1 MVILNFFILLILQN
15 AQIYIN
21 QGITTIIAVLYIYI
35 SFYIYNFFPVVQPI
49 RQLRTMEPDFHNN
62 MASLSDDMHLDWLK
76 ILASENIKRIDEAVS
91 ILTVVHL

>member
-1 MVILNFFILLILQN
+1 
-15 AQIYIN
+15 
-21 QGITTIIAVLYIYI
+21 
-35 SFYIYNFFPVVQPI
+35 
-49 RQLRTMEPDFHNN
+49 MEPDFHNN